1 MNQQL
6 KKMIK
11 TKRRRND
18 RDDEIYRQIY
28 LILLCPRV
36 KRKYVQNKEMNGKYE
51 GMKWYNYKIK
61 MRLSAGRHF
70 GRSVNLKMWREIIHS

>member
-18 RDDEIYRQIY
+18 RDDEIYRQIH

-36 KRKYVQNKEMNGKYE
+36 KGKYVQNKEMNGKYE
-51 GMKWYNYKIK
+51 GTK
-61 MRLSAGRHF
+61 
-70 GRSVNLKMWREIIHS
+70 

>member
-51 GMKWYNYKIK
+51 GTK
-61 MRLSAGRHF
+61 
-70 GRSVNLKMWREIIHS
+70 

>member
-1 MNQQL
+1 
-6 KKMIK
+6 MIK

-51 GMKWYNYKIK
+51 GMK
-61 MRLSAGRHF
+61 
-70 GRSVNLKMWREIIHS
+70 